1 MSPFGFH
8 TPSEELAKAF
18 ADRIKGRTFLIT
30 GTSAK
35 GLGAHSAITLAREGP
50 AHLILVS
57 RSKARSEPVLQE
69 IATINPSVKTT
80 FITCELSDF
89 DSVRAAAAQINND
102 ESIPH
107 IDVVINNAGV
117 MAIKE
122 YTLDKQGYEM
132 TLSSNYLGHFLL
144 TNLIMPKILA
154 AGPGAR
160 IVNVSS
166 KGHRISPIRFDDYNF
181 SGGKEYDGWSAYG
194 QSKTASILFSVE
206 LARRLADRGV
216 RAYSVHPGAIFTNL
230 ATHLDHSAWEDI
242 EKDIE
247 KFTLKNTGRSFGGVD
262 WPAKTLSEGTSTLL
276 AAALDPEFDDRS
288 GAFIQD
294 CQVGEPLEHATDPEN
309 ARKLWELSEKLV
321 GQKFDP

>member
-8 TPSEELAKAF
+8 TPAEELAKAF

-30 GTSAK
+30 GTTAK

-57 RSKARSEPVLQE
+57 RSKAKSEPVLQE
-69 IATINPSVKTT
+69 IARINPNVKTT

-89 DSVRAAAAQINND
+89 DSVRAAAAQINSD
-102 ESIPH
+102 ASIPH

-117 MAIKE
+117 MAIKD

-132 TLSSNYLGHFLL
+132 QLSSNHLGHFLL

-166 KGHRISPIRFDDYNF
+166 KGHRISPFRFDDYNF
-181 SGGKEYDGWSAYG
+181 SGGKEYDGWSGYG
-194 QSKTASILFSVE
+194 QSKTANILFSAE
-206 LARRLADRGV
+206 LARRLAEKGV
-216 RAYSVHPGAIFTNL
+216 KAFSVHPGGIFNTNL
-230 ATHLDHSAWEDI
+230 ANHLEEDSWEDI
-242 EKDIE
+242 EKV
-247 KFTLKNTGRSFGGVD
+247 TLKNTGRSFGGVD
-262 WPAKTLSEGTSTLL
+262 RPPKTLSEGTSPLL
-276 AAALDPEFDDRS
+276 AAALDPEFDDKS
-288 GAFIQD
+288 GSFIQD
-294 CQVGEPLEHATDPEN
+294 CQIGSPLEHATDPEN

-321 GQKFDP
+321 GQKFDL

>member
-8 TPSEELAKAF
+8 TPSEDLAKAF

-30 GTSAK
+30 GTTAK

-69 IATINPSVKTT
+69 IAAINPSVKTT

-102 ESIPH
+102 DSIPH
-107 IDVVINNAGV
+107 IDVVINNAGI

-122 YTLDKQGYEM
+122 YTLDKQGYEI
-132 TLSSNYLGHFLL
+132 TLSSNHLGHFLL

-166 KGHRISPIRFDDYNF
+166 KGHRISPFRFDDYNF

-194 QSKTASILFSVE
+194 QSKTANILFSVE

-216 RAYSVHPGAIFTNL
+216 KAYSAHPGGIFNTNL
-230 ATHLDHSAWEDI
+230 GTHLEQGAWDDI
-242 EKDIE
+242 EKV
-247 KFTLKNTGRSFGGVD
+247 TLKNTGQTFGGVD
-262 WPAKTLSEGTSTLL
+262 WPPKTLSEGTSPLI
-276 AAALDPEFDDRS
+276 AAALDPGFDDKS

-294 CQVGEPLEHATDPEN
+294 CQIGEPLEYATDPEN
-309 ARKLWELSEKLV
+309 ARKLWELSKKLV
-321 GQKFDP
+321 GQKFDS

>member
-8 TPSEELAKAF
+8 THAEEVAKAF

-30 GTSAK
+30 GTTAK
-35 GLGAHSAITLAREGP
+35 GLGAHAAITLAREGP

-57 RSKARSEPVLQE
+57 RSQARSEPVLKE
-69 IATINPSVKTT
+69 IATVNPSVKTT

-89 DSVRAAAAQINND
+89 DSVRAAAAQINSD
-102 ESIPH
+102 PEIPR

-132 TLSSNYLGHFLL
+132 QLSSNHLGHFLL

-160 IVNVSS
+160 IVNVTS
-166 KGHRISPIRFDDYNF
+166 KGHRISPFRFDDYNF
-181 SGGKEYDGWSAYG
+181 SEGREYDGWSGYG
-194 QSKTASILFSVE
+194 QSKTANILFSVE
-206 LARRLADRGV
+206 LARRLASRGIK
-216 RAYSVHPGAIFTNL
+216 AYSVHPGGIWETNL
-230 ATHLDHSAWEDI
+230 GKHVGEGAWDALEQA
-242 EKDIE
+242 
-247 KFTLKNTGRSFGGVD
+247 TLKNTGRSFGGVD
-262 WPAKTLSEGTSTLL
+262 NPPKTVTEGTAPLL
-276 AAALDPEFDDRS
+276 AAALDPEFDDKS

-294 CQVGEPLEHATDPEN
+294 CQIGSPLEHATDPEN
-309 ARKLWELSEKLV
+309 ARRLWELSEKLV
-321 GQKFDP
+321 GQKFDL